1 MRAACGSRTTDQ
13 ATEEFEVKPTMYL
26 QELLNAGGVIMV
38 LILVSSLVGLFVVIE
53 RLLHFRRAR
62 INVPD
67 FLHGLFNVLKRG
79 NVVEAVDIC
88 DKTPGPVAHV
98 VRAAIVRCGEDEATL
113 RQVVAEASLAEV
125 PRLERNLRLLGTIAH
140 LAPLLGLL
148 GTVLGMIGLFQTM
161 ENAGPLVATADLA
174 HHVWRALVTT
184 AAGLV
189 VSIPAHAFYNLLV
202 VRVET
207 LALDIDKAA
216 AEVIH
221 FLQATPVRLV
231 TPPLPEAKPGEDNG
245 DDE

>member
-1 MRAACGSRTTDQ
+1 
-13 ATEEFEVKPTMYL
+13 MYL

-113 RQVVAEASLAEV
+113 RQVVAEAS
-125 PRLERNLRLLGTIAH
+125 LLGTIAH